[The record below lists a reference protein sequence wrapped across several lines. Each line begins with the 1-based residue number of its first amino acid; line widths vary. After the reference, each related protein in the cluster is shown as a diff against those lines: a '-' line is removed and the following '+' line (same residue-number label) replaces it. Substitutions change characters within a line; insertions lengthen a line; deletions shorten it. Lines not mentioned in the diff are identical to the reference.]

1 MRLQRRI
8 SRSRKLLPIVAIMA
22 VAIWTADGLFP
33 HNLWGQF
40 ACFVVSTYLMVEL
53 NNSNALIRIY
63 SRMMSCS
70 YILLVCMSP
79 FLFHSTAT
87 MLLAICTVATFIAL
101 FITYQDKLSM
111 GWTFYGF
118 TALGIASVIDV
129 RMLYYVP
136 ILWVAMVFYLQSM
149 TLRTFLASLFGILF
163 PYWFL
168 ALYLIYTNDFNPALE
183 HFSQL
188 AQFGI
193 VADFKVLPLN
203 VMLSMGFVGILAV
216 TGIVHFLRNRIN
228 DKTRTRMLFNTFILV
243 DIATIVFIILQPH
256 LYMHLLTVMI
266 IATAPLI
273 AHFIALTDTKI
284 TNWAFIA
291 MTFVVFVMAFLNIIQ
306 LI

>member
-1 MRLQRRI
+1 M
-8 SRSRKLLPIVAIMA
+8 S
-22 VAIWTADGLFP
+22 GLFS

-79 FLFHSTAT
+79 FLFHSTST
-87 MLLAICTVATFIAL
+87 MLLSICTIATFIAL
-101 FITYQDKLSM
+101 FITYQDKQSM

-118 TALGIASVIDV
+118 TSLGIASVIDV
-129 RMLYYVP
+129 RMLYFAPV
-136 ILWVAMVFYLQSM
+136 LWVALVFYLRSM
-149 TLRTFLASLFGILF
+149 TLRTFLTSIFGLLC

-168 ALYLIYTNDFNPALE
+168 SLYLIYTDDFTPAIE

-188 AQFGI
+188 ARFGR
-193 VADFKVLPLN
+193 VADITGLPLN
-203 VMLSMGFVGILAV
+203 MLLSTGLTFILGV
-216 TGIVHFLRNRIN
+216 TGIVHYVRNRIN

-243 DIATIVFIILQPH
+243 DIASMVFIILQPQ
-256 LYMHLLTVMI
+256 LYMPLLTMMI
-266 IATAPLI
+266 ITTSPLI
-273 AHFIALTDTKI
+273 AHFIALTDTRI
-284 TNWAFIA
+284 TNWSF
-291 MTFVVFVMAFLNIIQ
+291 MAIVLAVLSLTLINIFQ

>member
-1 MRLQRRI
+1 M
-8 SRSRKLLPIVAIMA
+8 S
-22 VAIWTADGLFP
+22 GLFS

-79 FLFHSTAT
+79 FLFHSTST
-87 MLLAICTVATFIAL
+87 MLLSICTIATFIAL
-101 FITYQDKLSM
+101 FITYQDKQSM

-118 TALGIASVIDV
+118 TSLGIASVIDV
-129 RMLYYVP
+129 RMLYFAPV
-136 ILWVAMVFYLQSM
+136 LWVAMVFYLRSM
-149 TLRTFLASLFGILF
+149 TLRTFLTSIFGLLC

-168 ALYLIYTNDFNPALE
+168 SLYLKYTADFTPAIE

-188 AQFGI
+188 ARFGR
-193 VADFKVLPLN
+193 VADITGLPLN
-203 VMLSMGFVGILAV
+203 MLLSTGLTFILGV
-216 TGIVHFLRNRIN
+216 TGIVHYVRNRIN

-243 DIATIVFIILQPH
+243 DIASMVFIILQPQ
-256 LYMHLLTVMI
+256 LYMPLLTMMI
-266 IATAPLI
+266 ITTSPLI
-273 AHFIALTDTKI
+273 AHFIALTDTRI
-284 TNWAFIA
+284 TNWSF
-291 MTFVVFVMAFLNIIQ
+291 MAIVLAVLSLTLINIFQ

>member
-8 SRSRKLLPIVAIMA
+8 SRSRKLLPAVAMIA
-22 VAIWTADGLFP
+22 VAIWAASGLFS

-40 ACFVVSTYLMVEL
+40 ACFVISTYLMVEL

-79 FLFHSTAT
+79 FLFHSTST
-87 MLLAICTVATFIAL
+87 MLLSICTIATFIAL
-101 FITYQDKLSM
+101 FITYQDKQSM

-118 TALGIASVIDV
+118 TSLGIASVIDV
-129 RMLYYVP
+129 RMLYFAPV
-136 ILWVAMVFYLQSM
+136 LWVAMVFYLRSM
-149 TLRTFLASLFGILF
+149 TLRTFLTSIFGLLC

-168 ALYLIYTNDFNPALE
+168 SLYLIYTDDFTPAIE

-188 AQFGI
+188 ARFGR
-193 VADFKVLPLN
+193 VADITGLPLN
-203 VMLSMGFVGILAV
+203 MLLSTGLTFILGV
-216 TGIVHFLRNRIN
+216 TGIVHYVRNRIN

-243 DIATIVFIILQPH
+243 DIASMVFIILQPQ
-256 LYMHLLTVMI
+256 LYMPLLTMMI
-266 IATAPLI
+266 ITTSPLI
-273 AHFIALTDTKI
+273 AHFIALTDTRI
-284 TNWAFIA
+284 TNWSF
-291 MTFVVFVMAFLNIIQ
+291 MAIVLAVLSLTLINIFQ

>member
-1 MRLQRRI
+1 M
-8 SRSRKLLPIVAIMA
+8 S
-22 VAIWTADGLFP
+22 GLFS

-79 FLFHSTAT
+79 FLFHSTST
-87 MLLAICTVATFIAL
+87 MLLSICTIATFIAL
-101 FITYQDKLSM
+101 FITYQDKQSM

-118 TALGIASVIDV
+118 TSLGIASVIDV
-129 RMLYYVP
+129 RMLYFAPV
-136 ILWVAMVFYLQSM
+136 LWVAMVFYLRSM
-149 TLRTFLASLFGILF
+149 TLRTFLTSIFGLLC

-168 ALYLIYTNDFNPALE
+168 SLYLIYTDDFTPAIE

-188 AQFGI
+188 ARFGR
-193 VADFKVLPLN
+193 VADITGLPLN
-203 VMLSMGFVGILAV
+203 VLLSTGLTFILGV
-216 TGIVHFLRNRIN
+216 TGIVHYVRNRIN

-243 DIATIVFIILQPH
+243 DIASMVFIILQPQ
-256 LYMHLLTVMI
+256 LYMPLLTMMI
-266 IATAPLI
+266 ITTSPLI
-273 AHFIALTDTKI
+273 AHFIALTDTRI
-284 TNWAFIA
+284 TNWSF
-291 MTFVVFVMAFLNIIQ
+291 MAIVLAVLSLTLINIFQ

>member
-1 MRLQRRI
+1 M
-8 SRSRKLLPIVAIMA
+8 S
-22 VAIWTADGLFP
+22 GLFS

-79 FLFHSTAT
+79 FLFHSTST
-87 MLLAICTVATFIAL
+87 MLLSICTIATFIAL
-101 FITYQDKLSM
+101 FITYQDKQSM

-118 TALGIASVIDV
+118 TSLGIASVIDV
-129 RMLYYVP
+129 RMLYFAPV
-136 ILWVAMVFYLQSM
+136 LWVAMVFYLRSM
-149 TLRTFLASLFGILF
+149 TLRTFLTSIFGLLC

-168 ALYLIYTNDFNPALE
+168 SLYLIYTDDFTPAIE

-188 AQFGI
+188 ARFGR
-193 VADFKVLPLN
+193 VADITGLPLN
-203 VMLSMGFVGILAV
+203 MLLSTGLTFILGV
-216 TGIVHFLRNRIN
+216 TGIVHYVRNRIN

-243 DIATIVFIILQPH
+243 DIASMVFIILQPQ
-256 LYMHLLTVMI
+256 LYMPLLTMMI
-266 IATAPLI
+266 ITTSPLI
-273 AHFIALTDTKI
+273 AHFIALTDTRI
-284 TNWAFIA
+284 TNWSF
-291 MTFVVFVMAFLNIIQ
+291 MAIVLAVLSLTLINIFQ

>member
-1 MRLQRRI
+1 M
-8 SRSRKLLPIVAIMA
+8 S
-22 VAIWTADGLFP
+22 GLFS

-79 FLFHSTAT
+79 FLFHSTST
-87 MLLAICTVATFIAL
+87 MLLSICTIATFIAL
-101 FITYQDKLSM
+101 FITYQDKQSM

-118 TALGIASVIDV
+118 TSLGIASVIDV
-129 RMLYYVP
+129 RMLYFAPV
-136 ILWVAMVFYLQSM
+136 LWVAMVFYLRSM
-149 TLRTFLASLFGILF
+149 TLRTFLTSIFGLLC

-168 ALYLIYTNDFNPALE
+168 SLYLIYTDDFTPAIE

-188 AQFGI
+188 ARFGR
-193 VADFKVLPLN
+193 VADITGLPLN
-203 VMLSMGFVGILAV
+203 VLLSTGFTFILGV
-216 TGIVHFLRNRIN
+216 TGIVHYVRNRIN

-243 DIATIVFIILQPH
+243 DIASMVFIILQPQ
-256 LYMHLLTVMI
+256 LSMPLLTMMI
-266 IATAPLI
+266 ITTSPLI
-273 AHFIALTDTKI
+273 AHFIALTDTRI
-284 TNWAFIA
+284 TNWSF
-291 MTFVVFVMAFLNIIQ
+291 MAIVLAVLSLTLINIFQ

>member
-1 MRLQRRI
+1 M
-8 SRSRKLLPIVAIMA
+8 S
-22 VAIWTADGLFP
+22 GLFS

-79 FLFHSTAT
+79 FLFHSTST
-87 MLLAICTVATFIAL
+87 MLLSICTIATFIAL
-101 FITYQDKLSM
+101 FITYQDKQSM

-118 TALGIASVIDV
+118 TSLGIASVIDV
-129 RMLYYVP
+129 RMLYFAPV
-136 ILWVAMVFYLQSM
+136 LWVAMVFYLRSM
-149 TLRTFLASLFGILF
+149 TLRTFLTSIFGLLC

-168 ALYLIYTNDFNPALE
+168 SLYLIYTDDFTPAIE

-188 AQFGI
+188 ARFGR
-193 VADFKVLPLN
+193 VADITGLPLN
-203 VMLSMGFVGILAV
+203 MLLSTGLTFILGV
-216 TGIVHFLRNRIN
+216 TGIVHYVRNRIN

-243 DIATIVFIILQPH
+243 DIASMVFIILRPQ
-256 LYMHLLTVMI
+256 LYMPLLTMMI
-266 IATAPLI
+266 ITTSPLI
-273 AHFIALTDTKI
+273 AHFIALTDTRI
-284 TNWAFIA
+284 TNWSF
-291 MTFVVFVMAFLNIIQ
+291 MAIVLAVLSLTLINIFQ

>member
-1 MRLQRRI
+1 M
-8 SRSRKLLPIVAIMA
+8 S
-22 VAIWTADGLFP
+22 GLFS

-79 FLFHSTAT
+79 FLFHSTST
-87 MLLAICTVATFIAL
+87 MLLSICTIATFIAL
-101 FITYQDKLSM
+101 FITYQDKQSM

-118 TALGIASVIDV
+118 TSLGIASVIDV
-129 RMLYYVP
+129 RMLYFAPV
-136 ILWVAMVFYLQSM
+136 LWVAMVFYLRSM
-149 TLRTFLASLFGILF
+149 TLRTFLTSIFGLLC

-168 ALYLIYTNDFNPALE
+168 SLYLIYTDDFTPAIE

-188 AQFGI
+188 ARFGR
-193 VADFKVLPLN
+193 VADITGLPLN
-203 VMLSMGFVGILAV
+203 MLLSTGLTFILGV
-216 TGIVHFLRNRIN
+216 TGIVHYVRNRIN

-243 DIATIVFIILQPH
+243 DIASMVFIILQPQ
-256 LYMHLLTVMI
+256 LYMPLLTMMLI
-266 IATAPLI
+266 TTSPLI
-273 AHFIALTDTKI
+273 AHFIALTDTRI
-284 TNWAFIA
+284 TNWSF
-291 MTFVVFVMAFLNIIQ
+291 MAIVLAVLSLTLINIFQ

>member
-1 MRLQRRI
+1 M
-8 SRSRKLLPIVAIMA
+8 S
-22 VAIWTADGLFP
+22 GLFS

-79 FLFHSTAT
+79 FLFHSTST
-87 MLLAICTVATFIAL
+87 MLLSICTIATFIAL
-101 FITYQDKLSM
+101 FITYQDKQSM

-118 TALGIASVIDV
+118 TSLGIASVIDV
-129 RMLYYVP
+129 RMLYFAPV
-136 ILWVAMVFYLQSM
+136 LWVAMVFYLRSM
-149 TLRTFLASLFGILF
+149 TLRTFLTSIFGLLC

-168 ALYLIYTNDFNPALE
+168 SLYLIYTDDFTPAIE

-188 AQFGI
+188 ARFGR
-193 VADFKVLPLN
+193 VADITGLPLN
-203 VMLSMGFVGILAV
+203 MLLSTGLTFILGV
-216 TGIVHFLRNRIN
+216 TGIVHFVRNRIN

-243 DIATIVFIILQPH
+243 DIASMVFILLQPQ
-256 LYMHLLTVMI
+256 LYMPLLTMMI
-266 IATAPLI
+266 ITTSPLI
-273 AHFIALTDTKI
+273 AHFIALTDTRI
-284 TNWAFIA
+284 TNWSF
-291 MTFVVFVMAFLNIIQ
+291 MAIVLAVLSLTLINIFQ

>member
-1 MRLQRRI
+1 M
-8 SRSRKLLPIVAIMA
+8 S
-22 VAIWTADGLFP
+22 GLFS

-79 FLFHSTAT
+79 FLFHSTST
-87 MLLAICTVATFIAL
+87 MLLSICTIATFIAL
-101 FITYQDKLSM
+101 FITYQDKQSM

-118 TALGIASVIDV
+118 TSLGIASVIDV
-129 RMLYYVP
+129 RMLYFAPV
-136 ILWVAMVFYLQSM
+136 LWVAMVFYLRSM
-149 TLRTFLASLFGILF
+149 TLRTFLTSIFGLLC

-168 ALYLIYTNDFNPALE
+168 SLYLIYTDDFTPAIE

-188 AQFGI
+188 ARFGR
-193 VADFKVLPLN
+193 VADITGLPLN
-203 VMLSMGFVGILAV
+203 MLLSTGLTFILGV
-216 TGIVHFLRNRIN
+216 TGIVHFVRNRIN

-243 DIATIVFIILQPH
+243 DIASMVFIILQPQ
-256 LYMHLLTVMI
+256 LYMPLLTMMI
-266 IATAPLI
+266 ITTSPLI
-273 AHFIALTDTKI
+273 AHFIALTDTRI
-284 TNWAFIA
+284 TNWSF
-291 MTFVVFVMAFLNIIQ
+291 MAIVLAVLSLTLINIFQ

>member
-8 SRSRKLLPIVAIMA
+8 SRSRKLLPTVALIA
-22 VAIWTADGLFP
+22 VAIWAMSGLFS

-79 FLFHSTAT
+79 FLFHSTST
-87 MLLAICTVATFIAL
+87 MLLSICTIATFIAL
-101 FITYQDKLSM
+101 FITYQDKQSM

-118 TALGIASVIDV
+118 TSLGIASVIDV
-129 RMLYYVP
+129 RMLYFAPV
-136 ILWVAMVFYLQSM
+136 LWVAMVFYLRSM
-149 TLRTFLASLFGILF
+149 TLRTFLTSIFGLLC

-168 ALYLIYTNDFNPALE
+168 SLYLIYTDDFTPAIE

-188 AQFGI
+188 ARFGR
-193 VADFKVLPLN
+193 VADITGLPLN
-203 VMLSMGFVGILAV
+203 MLLSTGLTFILGV
-216 TGIVHFLRNRIN
+216 TGIVHYVRNRIN

-243 DIATIVFIILQPH
+243 DIASMVFIILQPQ
-256 LYMHLLTVMI
+256 LYMPLLTMMI
-266 IATAPLI
+266 ITTSPLI
-273 AHFIALTDTKI
+273 AHFIALTDTRI
-284 TNWAFIA
+284 TNWSF
-291 MTFVVFVMAFLNIIQ
+291 MAIVLAVLSLTLINIFQ

>member
-8 SRSRKLLPIVAIMA
+8 SRSRKLLPITAIMA
-22 VAIWTADGLFP
+22 VAIWTADGLFL

-70 YILLVCMSP
+70 YILMMCMSP
-79 FLFHSTAT
+79 FLCHSTST
-87 MLLAICTVATFIAL
+87 MLLSICTVATFIAL
-101 FITYQDKLSM
+101 FITYQDKQSM

-118 TALGIASVIDV
+118 TSLGIASLIDV
-129 RMLYYVP
+129 RMLYFAPV
-136 ILWVAMVFYLQSM
+136 LWVAMVFYLRSM
-149 TLRTFLASLFGILF
+149 TLRTFLASIFGLLC

-168 ALYLIYTNDFNPALE
+168 SLYLIYTDDFTPAME

-188 AQFGI
+188 AQFGR
-193 VADFKVLPLN
+193 VADITALPLN
-203 VMLSMGFVGILAV
+203 VLLSTGLTFILGV
-216 TGIVHFLRNRIN
+216 TGIVHFLRKRIN

-243 DIATIVFIILQPH
+243 DIATMVFIVLQPQF
-256 LYMHLLTVMI
+256 YMPLLTMMI
-266 IATAPLI
+266 ITTSPLI
-273 AHFIALTDTKI
+273 AHFVALTDTRI
-284 TNWAFIA
+284 TNWSF
-291 MTFVVFVMAFLNIIQ
+291 MAIVLAALSLSLINIFQ

>member
-1 MRLQRRI
+1 M
-8 SRSRKLLPIVAIMA
+8 S
-22 VAIWTADGLFP
+22 GLFS

-79 FLFHSTAT
+79 FLFHSTST
-87 MLLAICTVATFIAL
+87 MLLSICTIATFIAL
-101 FITYQDKLSM
+101 FITYQDKQSM

-118 TALGIASVIDV
+118 TSLGIASVIDV
-129 RMLYYVP
+129 RMLYFAPV
-136 ILWVAMVFYLQSM
+136 LWVAMVFYLRSM
-149 TLRTFLASLFGILF
+149 TLRTFLTSIFGLLC

-168 ALYLIYTNDFNPALE
+168 SLYLIYTDDFTPAIE

-188 AQFGI
+188 ARFGR
-193 VADFKVLPLN
+193 VADITGLPLN
-203 VMLSMGFVGILAV
+203 MQLSTGLTFILGV
-216 TGIVHFLRNRIN
+216 TGIVHYVRNRIN

-243 DIATIVFIILQPH
+243 DIASMVFIILQPQ
-256 LYMHLLTVMI
+256 LYMPLLTMMI
-266 IATAPLI
+266 ITTSPLI
-273 AHFIALTDTKI
+273 AHFIALTDTRI
-284 TNWAFIA
+284 TNWSF
-291 MTFVVFVMAFLNIIQ
+291 MAIVLAVLSLTLINIFQ

>member
-1 MRLQRRI
+1 M
-8 SRSRKLLPIVAIMA
+8 S
-22 VAIWTADGLFP
+22 GLFS

-79 FLFHSTAT
+79 FLFHSTST
-87 MLLAICTVATFIAL
+87 MLLSICTIATFIAL
-101 FITYQDKLSM
+101 FITYQDKQSM

-118 TALGIASVIDV
+118 TSLGIASVIDV
-129 RMLYYVP
+129 RMLYFAPV
-136 ILWVAMVFYLQSM
+136 LWVAMVFYLRSM
-149 TLRTFLASLFGILF
+149 TLRTFLTSIFGLLC

-168 ALYLIYTNDFNPALE
+168 SLYLIYTDDFTPAIE

-188 AQFGI
+188 ARFGR
-193 VADFKVLPLN
+193 VADITGLPLN
-203 VMLSMGFVGILAV
+203 MLLSTGLTFILGV
-216 TGIVHFLRNRIN
+216 TGIVHYVRNRIN

-243 DIATIVFIILQPH
+243 GIASMVFIILQPQ
-256 LYMHLLTVMI
+256 LYMPLLTMMI
-266 IATAPLI
+266 ITTSPLI
-273 AHFIALTDTKI
+273 AHFIALTDTRI
-284 TNWAFIA
+284 TNWSF
-291 MTFVVFVMAFLNIIQ
+291 MAIVLAVLSLTLINIFQ

>member
-1 MRLQRRI
+1 M
-8 SRSRKLLPIVAIMA
+8 S
-22 VAIWTADGLFP
+22 GLFS

-79 FLFHSTAT
+79 FLFHSTST
-87 MLLAICTVATFIAL
+87 MLLSICTIATFIAL
-101 FITYQDKLSM
+101 FITYQDKQSM

-118 TALGIASVIDV
+118 TSLGIASVIDV
-129 RMLYYVP
+129 RMLYFAPV
-136 ILWVAMVFYLQSM
+136 LWVAMVFYLRSM
-149 TLRTFLASLFGILF
+149 TLRTFLTSIFGLLC

-168 ALYLIYTNDFNPALE
+168 SLYLIYTDDFTPAIE

-188 AQFGI
+188 ARFGR
-193 VADFKVLPLN
+193 VADITGLPLN
-203 VMLSMGFVGILAV
+203 MLLSTGLTFILGV
-216 TGIVHFLRNRIN
+216 TGIVHYVRNRIN

-243 DIATIVFIILQPH
+243 DIASMVFIILQPQ
-256 LYMHLLTVMI
+256 LSMPLLTMMI
-266 IATAPLI
+266 ITTSPLI
-273 AHFIALTDTKI
+273 AHFIALTDTRI
-284 TNWAFIA
+284 TNWSF
-291 MTFVVFVMAFLNIIQ
+291 MAIVLAVLSLTLINIFQ

>member
-1 MRLQRRI
+1 M
-8 SRSRKLLPIVAIMA
+8 S
-22 VAIWTADGLFP
+22 GLFS

-79 FLFHSTAT
+79 FLFHSTST
-87 MLLAICTVATFIAL
+87 MLLSICTIATFIAL
-101 FITYQDKLSM
+101 FITYQDKQSM

-118 TALGIASVIDV
+118 TSLGIASVIDV
-129 RMLYYVP
+129 RMLYFAPV
-136 ILWVAMVFYLQSM
+136 LWVAMVFYLRSM
-149 TLRTFLASLFGILF
+149 TLRTFLTSIFGLLC

-168 ALYLIYTNDFNPALE
+168 SLYLIYTDDFTPAIE

-188 AQFGI
+188 ARFGR
-193 VADFKVLPLN
+193 VADITGLPLN
-203 VMLSMGFVGILAV
+203 MLLSTGLTFILGV
-216 TGIVHFLRNRIN
+216 TGIVHYVRNRIN

-243 DIATIVFIILQPH
+243 DIASMVFIILQPQ
-256 LYMHLLTVMI
+256 LYMPLLTMI
-266 IATAPLI
+266 IITTSPLI
-273 AHFIALTDTKI
+273 AHFIALTDTRI
-284 TNWAFIA
+284 TNWSF
-291 MTFVVFVMAFLNIIQ
+291 MAIVLAVLSLTLINIFQ

>member
-1 MRLQRRI
+1 M
-8 SRSRKLLPIVAIMA
+8 S
-22 VAIWTADGLFP
+22 GLFS

-79 FLFHSTAT
+79 FLFHSTST
-87 MLLAICTVATFIAL
+87 MLLSICTIATFIAL
-101 FITYQDKLSM
+101 FITYQDKQSM

-129 RMLYYVP
+129 RMLYFAPV
-136 ILWVAMVFYLQSM
+136 LWVAMVFYLRSM
-149 TLRTFLASLFGILF
+149 TLRTFLTSIFGLLC

-168 ALYLIYTNDFNPALE
+168 LLYLIYTDDFTPAIE

-188 AQFGI
+188 ARFGR
-193 VADFKVLPLN
+193 VADITGLPLN
-203 VMLSMGFVGILAV
+203 VLLSTGFTFILGV
-216 TGIVHFLRNRIN
+216 TGIVHYVRNRIN

-243 DIATIVFIILQPH
+243 DIASMVFIILQPQ
-256 LYMHLLTVMI
+256 LYMPLLTMMI
-266 IATAPLI
+266 ITTSPLI
-273 AHFIALTDTKI
+273 AHFIALTDTRI
-284 TNWAFIA
+284 TNWSF
-291 MTFVVFVMAFLNIIQ
+291 MAIVLAVLSLTLINIFQ

>member
-1 MRLQRRI
+1 M
-8 SRSRKLLPIVAIMA
+8 S
-22 VAIWTADGLFP
+22 GLFS

-79 FLFHSTAT
+79 FLFHSTST
-87 MLLAICTVATFIAL
+87 MLLSICTIATFIAL
-101 FITYQDKLSM
+101 FITYQDKQSM

-118 TALGIASVIDV
+118 TSLGIASVIDV
-129 RMLYYVP
+129 RMLYFAPV
-136 ILWVAMVFYLQSM
+136 LWVAMVFYLRSM
-149 TLRTFLASLFGILF
+149 TLRTFLTSIFGLLC

-168 ALYLIYTNDFNPALE
+168 SLYLIYTDDFTPAIE

-188 AQFGI
+188 ARFGR
-193 VADFKVLPLN
+193 VADITGLPLN
-203 VMLSMGFVGILAV
+203 VLLSTGFTFILGV
-216 TGIVHFLRNRIN
+216 TGIVHYVRNRIN

-243 DIATIVFIILQPH
+243 DIASMVFIILQPQ
-256 LYMHLLTVMI
+256 LYMPLLTMMI
-266 IATAPLI
+266 ITTSPLI
-273 AHFIALTDTKI
+273 AHFIALTDTRI
-284 TNWAFIA
+284 TNWSF
-291 MTFVVFVMAFLNIIQ
+291 MAIVLAVLSLTLINIFQ

>member
-1 MRLQRRI
+1 M
-8 SRSRKLLPIVAIMA
+8 S
-22 VAIWTADGLFP
+22 GLFS

-79 FLFHSTAT
+79 FLFHSTST
-87 MLLAICTVATFIAL
+87 MLLSICTIATFIAL
-101 FITYQDKLSM
+101 FITYQDKQSM

-118 TALGIASVIDV
+118 TSLGIASVIDV
-129 RMLYYVP
+129 RMLYFAPV
-136 ILWVAMVFYLQSM
+136 LWVAMVFYLRSM
-149 TLRTFLASLFGILF
+149 TLRTFLTSIFGLLC

-168 ALYLIYTNDFNPALE
+168 SLYLIYTDDFTPAIE

-188 AQFGI
+188 ARFGR
-193 VADFKVLPLN
+193 VADITGLPPN
-203 VMLSMGFVGILAV
+203 MLLSTGLTFILGV
-216 TGIVHFLRNRIN
+216 TGIVHYVRNRIN

-243 DIATIVFIILQPH
+243 DIASMVFIILQPQ
-256 LYMHLLTVMI
+256 LYMPLLTMMI
-266 IATAPLI
+266 ITTSPLI
-273 AHFIALTDTKI
+273 AHFIALTDTRI
-284 TNWAFIA
+284 TNWSF
-291 MTFVVFVMAFLNIIQ
+291 MAIVLAVLSLTLINIFQ

>member
-1 MRLQRRI
+1 M
-8 SRSRKLLPIVAIMA
+8 S
-22 VAIWTADGLFP
+22 GLFS

-79 FLFHSTAT
+79 FLFHSTST
-87 MLLAICTVATFIAL
+87 MLLSICTIATFIAL
-101 FITYQDKLSM
+101 FITYQDKQSM

-118 TALGIASVIDV
+118 TSLGIASVIDV
-129 RMLYYVP
+129 RMLYFAPV
-136 ILWVAMVFYLQSM
+136 LWVAVVFYLRSM
-149 TLRTFLASLFGILF
+149 TLRTFLTSIFGLLC

-168 ALYLIYTNDFNPALE
+168 SLYLIYTDDFTPAIE

-188 AQFGI
+188 ARFGR
-193 VADFKVLPLN
+193 VADITGLPLN
-203 VMLSMGFVGILAV
+203 MLLSTGLTFILGV
-216 TGIVHFLRNRIN
+216 TGIVHYVRNRIN

-243 DIATIVFIILQPH
+243 DIASMVFIILQPQ
-256 LYMHLLTVMI
+256 LYMPLLTMMI
-266 IATAPLI
+266 ITTSPLI
-273 AHFIALTDTKI
+273 AHFIALTDTRI
-284 TNWAFIA
+284 TNWS
-291 MTFVVFVMAFLNIIQ
+291 FVALLLAVLSLTLINIFQ

>member
-1 MRLQRRI
+1 M
-8 SRSRKLLPIVAIMA
+8 S
-22 VAIWTADGLFP
+22 GLFS

-79 FLFHSTAT
+79 FLFHSTST
-87 MLLAICTVATFIAL
+87 MLLSICTIATFIAL
-101 FITYQDKLSM
+101 FITYQDKQAM

-118 TALGIASVIDV
+118 TSLGIASVIDV
-129 RMLYYVP
+129 RMLYFAPV
-136 ILWVAMVFYLQSM
+136 LWVAMVFYLRSM
-149 TLRTFLASLFGILF
+149 TLRTFLTSIFGLLC

-168 ALYLIYTNDFNPALE
+168 SLYLIYTDDFTPAIE

-188 AQFGI
+188 ARFGR
-193 VADFKVLPLN
+193 VADITGLPLN
-203 VMLSMGFVGILAV
+203 MLLSTGLTFILGV
-216 TGIVHFLRNRIN
+216 TGIVHYVRNRIN

-243 DIATIVFIILQPH
+243 DIASMVFIILQPQ
-256 LYMHLLTVMI
+256 LYMPLLTMMI
-266 IATAPLI
+266 ITTSPLI
-273 AHFIALTDTKI
+273 AHFIALTDTRI
-284 TNWAFIA
+284 TNWSF
-291 MTFVVFVMAFLNIIQ
+291 MAIVLAVLSLTLINIFQ

>member
-1 MRLQRRI
+1 M
-8 SRSRKLLPIVAIMA
+8 S
-22 VAIWTADGLFP
+22 GLFS

-79 FLFHSTAT
+79 FLFHSTST
-87 MLLAICTVATFIAL
+87 MLLSICTIATFIAL
-101 FITYQDKLSM
+101 FITYQDKQSM

-118 TALGIASVIDV
+118 TSLGIASVIDV
-129 RMLYYVP
+129 RMLYFAPV
-136 ILWVAMVFYLQSM
+136 LWVAMVFYLRSM
-149 TLRTFLASLFGILF
+149 TLRTFLTSIFGLLC

-168 ALYLIYTNDFNPALE
+168 SLYLIYTDDFTPAIE

-188 AQFGI
+188 ARFGR
-193 VADFKVLPLN
+193 VADITGLPLN
-203 VMLSMGFVGILAV
+203 MLLSTGLTFILGV
-216 TGIVHFLRNRIN
+216 SGIVHYVRNRIN

-243 DIATIVFIILQPH
+243 DIASMVFIILQPQ
-256 LYMHLLTVMI
+256 LYMPLLTMMI
-266 IATAPLI
+266 ITTSPLI
-273 AHFIALTDTKI
+273 AHFIALTDTRI
-284 TNWAFIA
+284 TNWSF
-291 MTFVVFVMAFLNIIQ
+291 MAIVLAVLSLTLINIFQ